1 MSAVLETLLR
11 AASGEQAVLLHPE
24 LARQLLACTTDA
36 ELATAL
42 ELRLPQRIRARN
54 EALVEA
60 ARILST
66 DGCATWQAAQRLAQ
80 AVRRFERALLPAL
93 RAGQAPTLTPHE
105 GALWR
110 AYQARGARSM
120 RSARKLYELL
130 RLNG

>member
-11 AASGEQAVLLHPE
+11 AASGEQAVLLRPE
-24 LARQLLACTTDA
+24 LARRLLACENDA

-66 DGCATWQAAQRLAQ
+66 DGCATWQAAQRLAL
-80 AVRRFERALLPAL
+80 AVRRFERAMLPAL
-93 RAGQAPTLTPHE
+93 RAGQALALTPHE
-105 GALWR
+105 AALWR
-110 AYQARGARSM
+110 AYQARGSRSM

-130 RLNG
+130 RLSC